1 VAIAAALVSVI
12 GLLTTVFVARVLTKG
27 GYGTLIVLFALFLA
41 VSQPGTALL
50 VGVVRRVSSWEAA
63 GLGARVRPWVVRV
76 HRAGAV
82 SIVVFAVVMWLI
94 RVPVAHALHV
104 AAANGVFEILTAA
117 GVWILLSIDRGLLQA
132 SRGYTDLSINLAIEA
147 TVRCVLTVGLAK
159 AWGVEGAALG
169 VLLGELVTAVH
180 ARVTSTRATARNT
193 ALATDAGTAART
205 DPAASAGL
213 AVRIEQEEPEEQR
226 ELALEQAV
234 GDEGAGAV
242 VATAVHG
249 GKDLAADVI
258 VSLGSLLLMALLQNL
273 DVIILGAKQPGHRDA
288 YAAISVPS
296 KALVLVGLVL
306 VNYLLPEAAIRH
318 QRGSHALRQLAHTF
332 AVMAVPSLALL
343 GIAVVAPRGLL
354 TLVFGHRYVAA
365 APAFSGLVLAMIF
378 MSVTVTLTI
387 YLLGIGFRWVV
398 LVLALGAGALAAATA
413 AAGGQYT
420 GTARADL
427 AVQVGLCAVTLM
439 CFVVVHRRGRRRRA
453 EAGDV
458 PSVAPGSGA
467 RP

>member
-1 VAIAAALVSVI
+1 
-12 GLLTTVFVARVLTKG
+12 
-27 GYGTLIVLFALFLA
+27 
-41 VSQPGTALL
+41 
-50 VGVVRRVSSWEAA
+50 
-63 GLGARVRPWVVRV
+63 
-76 HRAGAV
+76 
-82 SIVVFAVVMWLI
+82 MWLI

-104 AAANGVFEILTAA
+104 AAPNGVFEILTAA
-117 GVWILLSIDRGLLQA
+117 GVWILVSIDRGLLQA
-132 SRGYTDLSINLAIEA
+132 SRDYTDLSINLAIEA

-159 AWGVEGAALG
+159 QWGVEGAALG

-193 ALATDAGTAART
+193 ALATNAGPAART
-205 DPAASAGL
+205 DPAATADPAASADP
-213 AVRIEQEEPEEQR
+213 ATRIEHGEPEQQR

-234 GDEGAGAV
+234 GDERAGAV

-249 GKDLAADVI
+249 GKDLAADVM

-273 DVIILGAKQPGHRDA
+273 DVIILGAKQPSHRDA

-296 KALVLVGLVL
+296 KALVLVALVL

-318 QRGSHALRQLAHTF
+318 QRGSHALKQLAHTF
-332 AVMAVPSLALL
+332 AVMAVPCLVLL

-365 APAFSGLVLAMIF
+365 APAFSSLVLAMIF
-378 MSVTVTLTI
+378 MSVTVALTI

-398 LVLALGAGALAAATA
+398 LVLALGAGALAAAAAA

-427 AVQVGLCAVTLM
+427 AVQVGLCAVMLM
-439 CFVVVHRRGRRRRA
+439 CFVVVHRRGSRRRA

-458 PSVAPGSGA
+458 PSVAPGSVA